1 MNTSY
6 EITTAQ
12 AQDVDAL
19 VATFAADMNTP
30 NREHFQR
37 KLNTHVSEAGFIM
50 FLAKT
55 EDRPVG
61 LTCIQ
66 HEDRPP
72 PDLPQNLVVE
82 LQGLACVRQLLVHP
96 DFRGR
101 SIGEA
106 LITRAE
112 LWARETGHPGCWC
125 VTHRMGDWYVE
136 RFGYR
141 ELSPVKVKGANK
153 HLMVRH

>member
-1 MNTSY
+1 MSTSDY
-6 EITTAQ
+6 
-12 AQDVDAL
+12 
-19 VATFAADMNTP
+19 
-30 NREHFQR
+30 EHFQR

-50 FLAKT
+50 FLART
-55 EDRPVG
+55 DGRPVG
-61 LTCIQ
+61 LVCIQ

-72 PDLPQNLVVE
+72 SGLPQDFVAE
-82 LQGLACVRQLLVHP
+82 LQGLACVRQLLVHR

-101 SIGEA
+101 GIGEA

-112 LWARETGHPGCWC
+112 RWARETHHPGCWC
-125 VTHRMGDWYVE
+125 VTHRMGDWYGE

-153 HLMVRH
+153 HLMVRRFDTGESA